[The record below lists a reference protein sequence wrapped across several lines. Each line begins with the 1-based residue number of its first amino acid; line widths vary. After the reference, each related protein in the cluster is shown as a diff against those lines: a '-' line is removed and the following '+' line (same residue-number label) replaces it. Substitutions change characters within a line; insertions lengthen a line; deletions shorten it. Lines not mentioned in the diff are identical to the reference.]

1 MKVMVVDDEQSL
13 LRALE
18 LIFSNAGFEY
28 IGICQST
35 KALEAIEDHRP
46 DVVIL
51 DVMMPGINGFELC
64 EAIRNRQPEMPILM
78 LSAKCDIVD
87 RHVGLRAGADD
98 YLAKPFDDEELL
110 LRVKALLRR
119 AHRESTTPGS
129 TPNPPQRSPPRP
141 HCQRTKMRGPR
152 SRQARG
158 PHAKGVQN
166 RGAFGSSS
174 GAGLHSRRNHK
185 GGLGRSIP
193 RLLHQHSE
201 LRTTDSRKNRAEP
214 LRAGFAANRVWIWIS
229 HRQLMPPH
237 PDDLPMREV
246 AGVPARP
253 SPLPALGPCR
263 QMPPLWPQALLGPM
277 PLPHCL
283 AMAAWPWGRPPQFLA
298 LRAAC
303 QRSRSERSIGLPM
316 LVLPLDTF
324 DVDRARKIY

>member
-129 TPNPPQRSPPRP
+129 TPIHR
-141 HCQRTKMRGPR
+141 
-152 SRQARG
+152 
-158 PHAKGVQN
+158 
-166 RGAFGSSS
+166 S
-174 GAGLHSRRNHK
+174 GAPRDLIVNAQRCEVLVHGKPVALTPKEFKIVELLAAHPGQVFTRDEIRREVW
-185 GGLGRSIP
+185 GDQFRDSSISIP
-193 RLLHQHSE
+193 SYVRRIREKIEQNPSEPVLLQ
-201 LRTTDSRKNRAEP
+201 TVF
-214 LRAGFAANRVWIWIS
+214 GFGYR
-229 HRQLMPPH
+229 
-237 PDDLPMREV
+237 
-246 AGVPARP
+246 
-253 SPLPALGPCR
+253 
-263 QMPPLWPQALLGPM
+263 
-277 PLPHCL
+277 
-283 AMAAWPWGRPPQFLA
+283 
-298 LRAAC
+298 
-303 QRSRSERSIGLPM
+303 IGS
-316 LVLPLDTF
+316 
-324 DVDRARKIY
+324 

>member
-129 TPNPPQRSPPRP
+129 TPIHR
-141 HCQRTKMRGPR
+141 
-152 SRQARG
+152 
-158 PHAKGVQN
+158 
-166 RGAFGSSS
+166 S
-174 GAGLHSRRNHK
+174 GAPCDLIVNAQRCEVLVHGKPVALTPKEFKIVELLAAHPGQVFTRDEIIREVWGDQFRDSSI
-185 GGLGRSIP
+185 SIP
-193 RLLHQHSE
+193 SYVRRIREKIEQNPSEPVLLQ
-201 LRTTDSRKNRAEP
+201 TVF
-214 LRAGFAANRVWIWIS
+214 GFGYR
-229 HRQLMPPH
+229 
-237 PDDLPMREV
+237 
-246 AGVPARP
+246 
-253 SPLPALGPCR
+253 
-263 QMPPLWPQALLGPM
+263 
-277 PLPHCL
+277 
-283 AMAAWPWGRPPQFLA
+283 
-298 LRAAC
+298 
-303 QRSRSERSIGLPM
+303 IGS
-316 LVLPLDTF
+316 
-324 DVDRARKIY
+324 